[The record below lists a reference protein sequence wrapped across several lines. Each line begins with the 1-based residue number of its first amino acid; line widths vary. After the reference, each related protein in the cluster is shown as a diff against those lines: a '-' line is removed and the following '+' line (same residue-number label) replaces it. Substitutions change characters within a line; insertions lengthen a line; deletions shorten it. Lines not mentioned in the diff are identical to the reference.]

1 MILTS
6 GTYNILS
13 TDGELLYAGAPELA
27 NNYVNYTQSAVDT
40 VFKGFGSQF
49 VSIAMVFF
57 AFSTIM
63 AYYFYAET
71 SIIYL
76 FRGHEGK
83 GERIAIRIF
92 QVLMLAAVVF
102 GAVREADVVWQL
114 GDIGVG
120 LMAWVTVIAIL
131 ILCPKAI
138 KALKEFE
145 KVA

>member
-1 MILTS
+1 
-6 GTYNILS
+6 
-13 TDGELLYAGAPELA
+13 
-27 NNYVNYTQSAVDT
+27 
-40 VFKGFGSQF
+40 
-49 VSIAMVFF
+49 MVFF

-76 FRGHEGK
+76 FRGREGK
-83 GERIAIRIF
+83 GEKVAIRIF

-120 LMAWVTVIAIL
+120 LMAWFTVIAIL

>member
-1 MILTS
+1 M
-6 GTYNILS
+6 
-13 TDGELLYAGAPELA
+13 
-27 NNYVNYTQSAVDT
+27 NYTQSAVDT

-76 FRGHEGK
+76 FHGREGK
-83 GERIAIRIF
+83 GEKVAIRIF

-102 GAVREADVVWQL
+102 GAVREADVVWQR

-120 LMAWVTVIAIL
+120 IMAWFTVISIL

-138 KALKEFE
+138 KALKEYE